1 MLRFVWLLGI
11 VVHTFATQVPVNN
24 PGEWSWQIDNPED
37 SGKDETQGKR
47 GILDSDGD
55 ANSNIEIV
63 DPPNEQRSVSRLRK
77 FFTMIS
83 PMIERYY
90 F

>member
-24 PGEWSWQIDNPED
+24 PGEWSWQVDNLENP
-37 SGKDETQGKR
+37 GKGETQGKR
-47 GILDSDGD
+47 AILDSHGD

-63 DPPNEQRSVSRLRK
+63 NPPNEQRSVSRLRK
-77 FFTMIS
+77 FL
-83 PMIERYY
+83 R
-90 F
+90 